1 MAIAS
6 IIKYEGGNDTFVWK
20 HPCEDFNTATQ
31 LIVHESQ
38 EAVFFK
44 DGVAYDSFGPGRY
57 TLIAD
62 NLPRLR
68 TVIGSLFGGADKT
81 PFHCEVYFVNKVDVM
96 TNKWATNHSI
106 PVQDP
111 MYKILLDVNASGQYG
126 IKIENAK
133 LFLVKLMGTTD
144 EFTTATLNQYFG
156 SLIITRVKD
165 YLAKTMATEKISF
178 LDIHAHL
185 NTISESLRVQ
195 FEYEFQ
201 PYGFKLVNFF
211 MDTIDVPHDSVGYKK
226 LEGALAKKAEMNIV
240 GYDYSEERRFD
251 VLQTA
256 AGNEGGAGAIA
267 AAGVG
272 LGVGIGAGK
281 EVGKDAG
288 QMLSGEPKT
297 IECPNCHRQIAA
309 DSAFC
314 NYCGKKVENPDAV
327 VCPKCGAVLP
337 AGSKFCNKCGAAV
350 VETCP
355 KCGAEM
361 PAGSAFCPKCGA
373 KKGE

>member
-31 LIVHESQ
+31 LVVHESQ

-96 TNKWATNHSI
+96 TNKWHTNHSI

-133 LFLVKLMGTTD
+133 LFLTKLMGTTQT
-144 EFTTATLNQYFG
+144 FTTATLNEYFS
-156 SLIITRVKD
+156 SLLITRIKD
-165 YLAKTMATEKISF
+165 YLAKTMAWRRSRSSRSTPSSTPSANPSGSSSSTSSSPMASSSSISSWTPSTSPTT
-178 LDIHAHL
+178 AWA
-185 NTISESLRVQ
+185 TRSS
-195 FEYEFQ
+195 
-201 PYGFKLVNFF
+201 
-211 MDTIDVPHDSVGYKK
+211 
-226 LEGALAKKAEMNIV
+226 
-240 GYDYSEERRFD
+240 RRP
-251 VLQTA
+251 
-256 AGNEGGAGAIA
+256 
-267 AAGVG
+267 
-272 LGVGIGAGK
+272 
-281 EVGKDAG
+281 
-288 QMLSGEPKT
+288 SPRR
-297 IECPNCHRQIAA
+297 PR
-309 DSAFC
+309 
-314 NYCGKKVENPDAV
+314 
-327 VCPKCGAVLP
+327 
-337 AGSKFCNKCGAAV
+337 
-350 VETCP
+350 
-355 KCGAEM
+355 
-361 PAGSAFCPKCGA
+361 
-373 KKGE
+373 